1 MAEGSEVGELYVC
14 GSFVALGY
22 YGDKEKTDA
31 AFVQDPTQSLYPS
44 VMYRTGDL
52 VRRNSFDEFEYIS
65 RKDSQ
70 IKRMGYRIE
79 IGEIEAA
86 VGNIDK
92 IKVCCVIYEK
102 ACDCIALVYQGRK
115 LAKQDIA
122 DVIKQRLPDYM
133 MPNMYI
139 RVDEMPYN
147 SNGKIDKN
155 ALLKNFETLKEG
167 ELQ

>member
-1 MAEGSEVGELYVC
+1 M
-14 GSFVALGY
+14 
-22 YGDKEKTDA
+22 
-31 AFVQDPTQSLYPS
+31 
-44 VMYRTGDL
+44 
-52 VRRNSFDEFEYIS
+52 
-65 RKDSQ
+65 
-70 IKRMGYRIE
+70 RMGYRIE

-102 ACDCIALVYQGRK
+102 ACDCIALDYQGRK
-115 LAKQDIA
+115 LAKLDIA
-122 DVIKQRLPDYM
+122 DVIKHRLPDYM

-155 ALLKNFETLKEG
+155 ALLKNIETLKEG

>member
-1 MAEGSEVGELYVC
+1 M
-14 GSFVALGY
+14 
-22 YGDKEKTDA
+22 
-31 AFVQDPTQSLYPS
+31 
-44 VMYRTGDL
+44 
-52 VRRNSFDEFEYIS
+52 
-65 RKDSQ
+65 
-70 IKRMGYRIE
+70 
-79 IGEIEAA
+79 
-86 VGNIDK
+86 
-92 IKVCCVIYEK
+92 
-102 ACDCIALVYQGRK
+102 VYQGRK